1 MASRDGISG
10 TLLSV
15 DTDKREITLEVQVFA
30 FEAEPA
36 SDFKSYT
43 YDLGDDWDDER
54 VRGAVGERRWSA
66 RWWREWSGS
75 CTCHEQ
81 LRHRP
86 QRLAHARSV
95 SLDRRR
101 TIRTGSSKT

>member
-15 DTDKREITLEVQVFA
+15 DTAARELTLEVQVFA

-54 VRGAVGERRWSA
+54 LRAAVGGHVVGTVVDGVVR
-66 RWWREWSGS
+66 
-75 CTCHEQ
+75 Q
-81 LRHRP
+81 L
-86 QRLAHARSV
+86 SV
-95 SLDRRR
+95 R
-101 TIRTGSSKT
+101 

>member
-15 DTDKREITLEVQVFA
+15 DTARRELTLEVQVFA

-36 SDFKSYT
+36 SDYKSYT

-54 VRGAVGERRWSA
+54 LRGAVGGHVVGTVVDGVVR
-66 RWWREWSGS
+66 
-75 CTCHEQ
+75 Q
-81 LRHRP
+81 LHV
-86 QRLAHARSV
+86 A
-95 SLDRRR
+95 
-101 TIRTGSSKT
+101 

>member
-1 MASRDGISG
+1 MAREGISG

-15 DTDKREITLEVQVFA
+15 DTSTRELTLEIQVFA

-54 VRGAVGERRWSA
+54 IRGAVGAKVVGTVVDGVVRQMHVR
-66 RWWREWSGS
+66 
-75 CTCHEQ
+75 
-81 LRHRP
+81 
-86 QRLAHARSV
+86 
-95 SLDRRR
+95 
-101 TIRTGSSKT
+101 

>member
-1 MASRDGISG
+1 MAREGISG

-15 DTDKREITLEVQVFA
+15 DTSTRELTLEIQVFA

-54 VRGAVGERRWSA
+54 IRGAVGGKVVGTVVDGVVR
-66 RWWREWSGS
+66 
-75 CTCHEQ
+75 Q
-81 LRHRP
+81 LHVR
-86 QRLAHARSV
+86 
-95 SLDRRR
+95 
-101 TIRTGSSKT
+101 